1 MSDLTKKQITR
12 TTNISNMN
20 NMDDVEESKATFS
33 DPSENKTQNTIS
45 TKQVNRKKRR
55 WMTASFI
62 MLLLFLFAAGYFFVF
77 RPQMATLSVIRT
89 EIETELG
96 DGYSPVN
103 LEKQIWRE
111 ALLTWRTQS
120 VDYIVTVSAP
130 NYEMVT
136 YRDIAESI
144 VAPVFDVSVD
154 EATYRSDLEKI
165 VVSAAAEIL
174 QRDPHGKIEQQLT
187 VHVQQK
193 NGTLTA
199 SLDSNQVEEMRK
211 DEDLL
216 LQSIVD
222 EIYANLPQ
230 SWQIDLVGRKEDIV
244 SSLFESDYLVKNT
257 QLVDIIELG
266 NDSYKLVLLLPLPDG
281 LAAYCEN
288 LNLESESSN
297 LEVSITFKG
306 NDPIISDVEK
316 TNAVG
321 KLNAYYSTIG
331 EQLELAGNVKPASI
345 AYALGGDYARSCAVY
360 DWGNALQVSNYA
372 IAAVKLDGTVLFH
385 GNLYKYD
392 HTTDTMLLYQPDL
405 SKWSDIQSIVLTNLC
420 VFGLRTDGTVKFEGT
435 IWKYDS
441 TIGSYITYQPD
452 VSGWT
457 DIKQIAVSDYGVA
470 GLKSDGTVVSEGS
483 YELGA
488 YNTQVLPFD
497 TAEWKNVKQIYAS
510 YHMLVG
516 VCEDSSVVQ
525 TGSFRI
531 SPTKCVQFELEQL
544 HNISDLAVNYSS
556 MLALKSDGTV
566 TAQGE
571 CFQIVGSSYGQM
583 PMDTSSWTNVQDVM
597 LTDNSAIGIRDDGSV
612 IGIGNPTSML
622 DYPFNWSSLDDAL
635 SIEAGTM
642 VVATDQKGGLIFAGD
657 MLGID
662 SIDDDGLVA
671 SYSGNSYLSINSNL
685 IGLSSSWQ
693 TLMKVRISEI
703 GNVIAGLRS
712 DGEVVWLGEIVSANK
727 TILDLAYEPCDW
739 KLW

>member
-1 MSDLTKKQITR
+1 
-12 TTNISNMN
+12 MN
-20 NMDDVEESKATFS
+20 DMDDIEESKETS
-33 DPSENKTQNTIS
+33 LYPGENETQNMIS

-55 WMTASFI
+55 WITVSFV
-62 MLLLFLFAAGYFFVF
+62 MFLLFLVATGYFFVF
-77 RPQMATLSVIRT
+77 RPQMAISSAIRT
-89 EIETELG
+89 EIKAELG

-103 LEKQIWRE
+103 LEKLIWRE
-111 ALLTWRTQS
+111 ALRTQRKQA
-120 VDYIVTVSAP
+120 VDCIVTVNVP

-136 YRDIAESI
+136 YRDISEKI
-144 VAPVFDVSVD
+144 NAPVFDVSVD

-187 VHVQQK
+187 VHVQQE
-193 NGTLTA
+193 NGSLTA

-230 SWQIDLVGRKEDIV
+230 SRQIDLVGRTEDIV
-244 SSLFESDYLVKNT
+244 SSLFESDYLAKNT
-257 QLVDIIELG
+257 QLVDITELG
-266 NDSYKLVLLLPLPDG
+266 NDSYKLVLLLPLPEG

-360 DWGNALQVSNYA
+360 AWGKALQVSNYA

-385 GNLYKYD
+385 GNLYQYD
-392 HTTDTMLLYQPDL
+392 HSTDTMLLYQPDL

-420 VFGLRTDGTVKFEGT
+420 VFGLRTDGTVMLEGT

-441 TIGSYITYQPD
+441 TLGSYVTYQPD
-452 VSGWT
+452 VSSWT
-457 DIKQIAVSDYGVA
+457 DITQIVVSDYEVA
-470 GLKSDGTVVSEGS
+470 GLKNDGTVVSEGS

-488 YNTQVLPFD
+488 YNTQVLSLN
-497 TAEWKNVKQIYAS
+497 TSEWKNVKRIYAS

-516 VCEDSSVVQ
+516 VCEDGSVVQ

-544 HNISDLAVNYSS
+544 HDISDLAVNYGS

-571 CFQIVGSSYGQM
+571 CFQLVGSSYGQM
-583 PMDTSSWTNVQDVM
+583 PMDTSSWTDIQDVM
-597 LTDNSAIGIRDDGSV
+597 LTDNSAIGVRNDGSV
-612 IGIGNPTSML
+612 VGIGNPTNML
-622 DYPFNWSSLDDAL
+622 DYPFSWSFLDDAL
-635 SIEAGTM
+635 NIEASTM
-642 VVATDQKGGLIFAGD
+642 VVATDQKGSLIFVGD

-671 SYSGNSYLSINSNL
+671 GYSGNSTNSLYLLDITNSWRTL
-685 IGLSSSWQ
+685 I
-693 TLMKVRISEI
+693 KVKTSEI
-703 GNVIAGLRS
+703 GNVIAGLKS
-712 DGEVVWLGEIVSANK
+712 NGEVVWFGEIVSADK
-727 TILDLAYEPCDW
+727 TILNLAYEPCDW